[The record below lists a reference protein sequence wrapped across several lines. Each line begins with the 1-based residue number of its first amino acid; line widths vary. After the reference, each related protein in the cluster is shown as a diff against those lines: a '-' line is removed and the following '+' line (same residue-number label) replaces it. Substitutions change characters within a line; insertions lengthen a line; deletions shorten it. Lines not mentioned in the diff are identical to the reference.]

1 MEDKL
6 FDLMTQMYVEFKDFK
21 KDMTDFKEDM
31 TDFKKDMTDFKKD
44 MTDFKKEVNVRFD
57 ASDKKVDN
65 LSNQFVRFENEIK
78 QDISALYD
86 GYKLT
91 YEKLGVVE
99 QKVDNLCV
107 KVEKQDVEIKVIKR
121 AL

>member
-1 MEDKL
+1 VIQVDERL
-6 FDLMTQMYVEFKDFK
+6 FDLMSKMYGEFR
-21 KDMTDFKEDM
+21 
-31 TDFKKDMTDFKKD
+31 
-44 MTDFKKEVNVRFD
+44 DFKKEVNERFDGIDQRFD
-57 ASDKKVDN
+57 ASDKRIDN
-65 LSNQFVRFENEIK
+65 LSNQFVRFEDEIK
-78 QDISALYD
+78 QDISALFD

-99 QKVDNLCV
+99 QKVDDLSA